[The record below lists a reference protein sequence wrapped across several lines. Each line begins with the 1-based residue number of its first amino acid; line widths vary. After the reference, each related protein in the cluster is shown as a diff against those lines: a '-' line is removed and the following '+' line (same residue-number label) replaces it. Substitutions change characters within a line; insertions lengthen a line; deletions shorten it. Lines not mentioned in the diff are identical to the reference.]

1 MTEQRSSVLAVNEAF
16 YRAFEKKDID
26 AMGEVWCQKDSSL
39 CVHPGW
45 SILRGW
51 KQVSNSWVSIF
62 ENTPYIEIN
71 TDIISTEIRGN
82 VAYVVLVENVMQVI
96 KGSRIEAESLATN
109 VFELLDGKWYL
120 VHHHASPVMGV
131 RS

>member
-1 MTEQRSSVLAVNEAF
+1 MIQERSEILAANEAF

-26 AMGEVWCQKDSSL
+26 AMDEIWSQGTGSL

-45 SILRGW
+45 NILRGW
-51 KQVSNSWVSIF
+51 KQVRNSWVKIF
-62 ENTPYIEIN
+62 QNTPYIEIN

-82 VAYVVLVENVMQVI
+82 IAYVVLVENIMQVI

-109 VFELLDGKWYL
+109 VFELLGGKWYL
-120 VHHHASPVMGV
+120 VHHHASPVMGS
-131 RS
+131 RQ